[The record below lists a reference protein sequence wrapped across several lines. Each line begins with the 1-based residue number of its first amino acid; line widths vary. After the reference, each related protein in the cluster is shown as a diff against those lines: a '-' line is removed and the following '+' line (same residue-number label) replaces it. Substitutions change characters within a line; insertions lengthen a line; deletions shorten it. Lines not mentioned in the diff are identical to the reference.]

1 MAGVKSRKEVQQT
14 SPGLASGA
22 PEASLDLSV
31 RVHAAEKTAP
41 TNAPDLDS
49 APPSIPSA
57 ALSHQ
62 DVDSFL
68 SAVESTATTT
78 SSPAAR
84 VGELIANR
92 YEVVGVLGE
101 GGMGIVYRCRDRGSE
116 VLQEMAVKRVM
127 VPPGGLAHEYL
138 IWFYKEARALAALDH
153 PSIVHAH
160 DYGQL
165 ADGSPF
171 LAMELV
177 RGVSVHDLGSA
188 RLDFGLI
195 WVIVDQILSALG
207 HAHARGIVHGDLK
220 PSNILVEPVESDVPR
235 VRILDFGLAW
245 LKEDHHDERLDGQ
258 KAVAFAPHAGAGTPG
273 YMAPEQIQHEK
284 HNVCGASDLYSLG
297 CILYRMLSG
306 KPPFLGASRELLRVH
321 AFEEPPPPVLSVD
334 APPDVIDYVMRL
346 LAKKPW
352 DRFEFAAEARAQW
365 ANWRPDPAQEDPGQ
379 WRRLLTSK
387 IAEEV
392 PLRLAGGSASPALN
406 PALQPVPERAPG
418 LLSLRP
424 SPLVGRNEI
433 RQALRDICD
442 EVIDGEGLKHRLI
455 LLVGPSGVGKSRI
468 AEWLCEVV
476 HEEGSMLPLRA
487 RYRTMRGPLDGM
499 AGAVVQYLNF
509 ERADRDVMEA
519 TLLERWKVVSNDK
532 NGRAWVAGA
541 VEWLRPSSSGHRPV
555 GPTGIRFS
563 LDTIE
568 TRRMVSRYTLE
579 RLAGGRP
586 LLFWLDDLHHAGE
599 PTFEGLARIPKDS
612 PGQPTVMV
620 ATVRSEDVHKGTPI
634 AERLIRL
641 KEAFNATVIE
651 VPPLDAQTTC
661 DLLRSSL
668 PLDDDVVLEAAR
680 RSRGNPLFALQQ
692 VHAWA
697 LDGKMELRGGM
708 YHVSPDVL
716 ALRPKTTAE
725 LWDSRVA
732 SMPEEHRMSATAVAA
747 LGTDIRREVL
757 DELLTSLGIEPGS
770 AIISLQNAEVI
781 LPKGAGRFAWP
792 HALLAEHLLARLRQR
807 TDRRL
812 ILRAAASALG
822 LHPLAATRRI
832 VRLRVSNLM
841 QAGEPNAAAH
851 LLFSFIQESWLRARE
866 PLATLSDLELLES
879 VQGQWLAL
887 CSRWTAEALR
897 LVGKNAEST
906 LAGQKALAHFEN
918 LGDEESRAHCLRLL
932 GHLASERG
940 DAVGGSALVRQGYAV
955 FQKNGNLEGLAQ
967 CEAVAGEIEYF
978 LGNYPSARM
987 FIQSGEK
994 HFADLSQPLGRG
1006 QCFLL
1011 LSWIELSEGLIKRSR
1026 RHALR
1031 ARAEFERAGFRL
1043 GLLQADLSLARLHHR
1058 LQNFEAAFAGATEAC
1073 TGFEA
1078 LRTPRDQAAAHRLLG
1093 MVAIDTDDFELAQGH
1108 IEKAQALY
1116 LAVGTPWGMLE
1127 MQLLRSQVALATG
1140 DLENAVELLNGCAK
1154 LVGQEAEPRQ
1164 HYWLTKAWVDAQRG
1178 EIESAA
1184 YSVEAASAVFGERA
1198 RSGDHTPH
1206 LLNRLSRYAW
1216 PEPARQQLAAWR
1228 RLIHDPVRRAQV

>member
-1 MAGVKSRKEVQQT
+1 MKSRNEVQESSSGVPAREAQ
-14 SPGLASGA
+14 ASGDVA
-22 PEASLDLSV
+22 V
-31 RVHAAEKTAP
+31 RGPTPEKTAR
-41 TNAPDLDS
+41 TASPDLDS

-62 DVDSFL
+62 DVESL
-68 SAVESTATTT
+68 SSLAEASGTAHVA
-78 SSPAAR
+78 PAAR
-84 VGELIANR
+84 IGELIANR
-92 YEVVGVLGE
+92 YQVVGILGE
-101 GGMGIVYRCRDRGSE
+101 GGMGIVYRCRDLGSPE
-116 VLQEMAVKRVM
+116 RQEMAVKRVM
-127 VPPGGLAHEYL
+127 IPPGGLAAEYL

-177 RGVSVHDLGSA
+177 RGASVHDLSVMK
-188 RLDFGLI
+188 LDFGLI
-195 WVIVDQILSALG
+195 WSITDQILSALG

-220 PSNILVEPVESDVPR
+220 PSNILVEPLDSDVPR

-258 KAVAFAPHAGAGTPG
+258 KAVEFKPHAGAGTPG

-284 HNVCGASDLYSLG
+284 HNVCGATDLYSLG
-297 CILYRMLSG
+297 CILYRQLSG
-306 KPPFLGASRELLRVH
+306 RPPFAGGSRELLRVH
-321 AFEEPPPPVLSVD
+321 AFEQPEPPVLQVD
-334 APPDVIDYVMRL
+334 APPDVIDFVMRL
-346 LAKKPW
+346 LQKRPW
-352 DRFEFAAEARAQW
+352 DRFEFAAEARAEW
-365 ANWRPDPAQEDPGQ
+365 AKWRPDPAQEDHGH
-379 WRRLLTSK
+379 WRRLLTARL
-387 IAEEV
+387 AEES
-392 PLRLAGGSASPALN
+392 PLQAAASLGAPVENPTLA
-406 PALQPVPERAPG
+406 PVPERAPG

-433 RQALRDICD
+433 RQVLRDICD
-442 EVIDGEGLKHRLI
+442 EVIDGEGTKHRLI

-487 RYRTMRGPLDGM
+487 RYRPMRGPLDGM
-499 AGAVVQYLNF
+499 AGAVLQYLNF
-509 ERADRDVMEA
+509 ERVDRDVMEA
-519 TLLERWKVVSNDK
+519 TLLDRWKVVSNDK

-541 VEWLRPSSSGHRPV
+541 VEWLRPSSGGHRPV
-555 GPTGIRFS
+555 GPTGIRFT

-599 PTFEGLARIPKDS
+599 LTFEGLARIPKDS
-612 PGQPTVMV
+612 PNQPTVMV
-620 ATVRSEDVHKGTPI
+620 ATVRSEDVHKGTPV
-634 AERLIRL
+634 ADRLIRL
-641 KEAFNATVIE
+641 KDAFNATVIE

-668 PLDDDVVLEAAR
+668 PLEDDVVLEAAR

-697 LDGKMELRGGM
+697 LDGKMELSGGT
-708 YHVSPDVL
+708 YRVSPEVL

-732 SMPEEHRMSATAVAA
+732 AMPEEHRMSATAVAA

-757 DELLTSLGIEPGS
+757 DELLTSLGIEPAA

-781 LPKGAGRFAWP
+781 LPRGAGRFAWP
-792 HALLAEHLLARLRQR
+792 HALLAEHLLARLRER

-822 LHPLAATRRI
+822 QHPLSGTRRI
-832 VRLRVSNLM
+832 VRLRVANLM

-851 LLFSFIQESWLRARE
+851 LLFGFIHESWSRARE
-866 PLATLSDLELLES
+866 PLATLADLELLES
-879 VQGQWLAL
+879 VQGQWQAL

-897 LVGKNAEST
+897 LVGKNTEAT
-906 LAGQKALAHFEN
+906 AAGKQALEHFEK

-932 GHLASERG
+932 GHLAIERG
-940 DAVGGSALVRQGYAV
+940 DAVGGSALVRQGYAI

-967 CEAVAGEIEYF
+967 CEAVVGEIEYF

-987 FIQSGEK
+987 FIQSGET
-994 HFADLSQPLGRG
+994 HFAELSQPLGRG
-1006 QCFLL
+1006 QCLLL

-1058 LQNFEAAFAGATEAC
+1058 LQNFEAAFEGGSEAC

-1093 MVAIDTDDFELAQGH
+1093 MVAIDTDDFDRAQGH

-1116 LAVGTPWGMLE
+1116 ESVGTPWGLLE
-1127 MQLLRSQVALATG
+1127 TQLLRSQVALASG
-1140 DLENAVELLNGCAK
+1140 DLESAAELLNASAK

-1184 YSVEAASAVFGERA
+1184 YSLEAASAVYGERS

-1206 LLNRLSRYAW
+1206 LLNRLSRYVW
-1216 PEPARQQLAAWR
+1216 PEPARTKLAAWR
-1228 RLIHDPVRRAQV
+1228 RLIHDPARRQQD